1 MPEGDTIFRAART
14 LHRAL
19 AGKTIDGFATR
30 LPQLQGV
37 GLVGCRVERVRP
49 RGKNLLMELQDG
61 RVLHSHL
68 LMTGSWHIYREG
80 DRWRKPRRRA
90 DVVITTEPW
99 RAVGFDLPVARLLRS
114 ERASPQLR
122 QLGPDLLDD
131 AVRLEDVLPRLRRTH
146 ELPLG
151 VALMRQ
157 HVVAGIGNVF
167 KSEVLFTERLDPFA
181 PVSAL
186 PDDVLLGVLATAR
199 DLMQR
204 NLVGF
209 ARTTRK
215 RWEGRL
221 WVYGRRGEPCRVCA
235 GPIRMRRQG
244 DDGRSTYY
252 CPECQRV
259 RGPGAHFA
267 GDAALETRRRLQ
279 RR

>member
-19 AGKTIDGFATR
+19 GGKTIEAFATR
-30 LPQLQGV
+30 LPQLQGAR
-37 GLVGCRVERVRP
+37 LVGRRVERVRP
-49 RGKNLLMELQDG
+49 RGKNLLMELDDG

-68 LMTGSWHIYREG
+68 LMSGSWHIYREG

-99 RAVGFDLPVARLLRS
+99 RAVAFDLPVARLLKS
-114 ERASPQLR
+114 ERASPLLR
-122 QLGPDLLDD
+122 QLGPDLLDE
-131 AVRLEDVLPRLRRTH
+131 AVRLEDVLPRLRRAN

-157 HVVAGIGNVF
+157 HVVAGIGNVY
-167 KSEVLFTERLDPFA
+167 KSEVLFLARLDPFA
-181 PVSAL
+181 AVSSVG
-186 PDDVLLGVLATAR
+186 DDALLGVLSTAR
-199 DLMQR
+199 ELMQR

-221 WVYGRRGEPCRVCA
+221 WVYGRAGEACRVC
-235 GPIRMRRQG
+235 GGSLRMRRQG

-252 CPECQRV
+252 CPACQGV
-259 RGPGAHFA
+259 GPPGPHFA

-279 RR
+279 RK